1 MGYRCPLWEGVD
13 LMFKGYVPTKNK
25 KCTMSFKDKGADDL
39 LTLNQVKVYPEYAG
53 ILDDDTVLIDVD
65 DFDQSEILLNI
76 IEDQDIKCRVYKT
89 TRGKHFLFKRG
100 TMLDK
105 CYTHQKTAIGITVD
119 VKCGNKN
126 SYEVLKFNGSER
138 EILYDILDGEDYDTL
153 PRWLTIVPVKEL
165 SFMDMKTGDGR
176 NQALFNYILTLQ
188 GSAFTKDE
196 IKTTITIINNF
207 VLKEPL
213 SDKELNAVLR
223 DDAFSKPVFFHKG
236 NFLFDKFAVFMR
248 NECHV
253 IRINGNLHIYD
264 NGVYV
269 GGKIAI
275 MSKMIEYIPVLKS
288 AQRKEVL
295 DYLELIVDEADF
307 KDTSNYICFKNG
319 VYDITTDELLPFSP
333 DIIVTN
339 KINHNYNPDAKSEV
353 LEKVLNNI
361 SCNDASIRS
370 LLEEMAGYCL
380 YRRNELRKA
389 FILIGDKKNGK
400 STYLD
405 MVTRMLGE
413 ENISA
418 LDLADLGTQFRTA
431 EIVGKLANIG
441 DDIGDEFIKN
451 PAVFKKVVSGD
462 RVTVE
467 RKGVDPFYFSN
478 YAKLLFSANDIPRI
492 KDKSG
497 AVLDRLIIIPFNAT
511 FDKNAPDFDP
521 FIKYKLRKDD
531 VIEAFIQLA
540 LDGLCRVLTNQEF
553 TVNDAVN
560 KELEEYEMNNNP
572 ILLFFKEHK
581 VLDNTSSGA
590 YRDYRMFCVENNYN
604 PMSQIEFSKTV
615 RKTYNCR
622 VEERKIDGKRVRF
635 FTL

>member
-1 MGYRCPLWEGVD
+1 
-13 LMFKGYVPTKNK
+13 MFKGYVPTKNK
-25 KCTMSFKDKGADDL
+25 KCTMTFKDKGSDDL
-39 LTLNQVKVYPEYAG
+39 LTLDQVKSYPEYAG
-53 ILDDDTVLIDVD
+53 VLENDTVLIDVD
-65 DFDQSEILLNI
+65 DLEASDVLLNI
-76 IEDQDIKCRVYKT
+76 IEEQDIKCRVYKT

-100 TMLDK
+100 EVIDK

-119 VKCGNKN
+119 VKSGNKN
-126 SYEVLKFNGSER
+126 CYEVLKFNGANR
-138 EILYDILDGEDYDTL
+138 PVLYDILDGETYDTV
-153 PRWLTIVPVKEL
+153 PRWLSIVPVKEL
-165 SFMDMKTGDGR
+165 SFLDMKSGDGR
-176 NQALFNYILTLQ
+176 NQTLFNYILTLQ
-188 GSAFTKDE
+188 GNGFTKDE
-196 IKTTITIINNF
+196 IRTCITIINNF

-213 SDKELNAVLR
+213 SDKELSAVLR

-264 NGVYV
+264 KGVYV
-269 GGKIAI
+269 SGKTAI

-288 AQRKEVL
+288 TQRKEVL
-295 DYLELIVDEADF
+295 DYLELIVEDADI
-307 KDTSNYICFKNG
+307 KDTSNYIAFKNG
-319 VYDITTDELLPFSP
+319 IYDITTDELLPFTP
-333 DIIVTN
+333 EIVVTN
-339 KINHNYNPDAKSEV
+339 KINHNYNPDARSEL
-353 LEKVLNNI
+353 LETTLNKI
-361 SCNDASIRS
+361 SCGDECIKA

-405 MVTRMLGE
+405 MVTRMLGD

-511 FDKNAPDFDP
+511 FDKNAPGFDP
-521 FIKYKLRKDD
+521 FIKYKLRKPD

-553 TVNDAVN
+553 TTNDDID
-560 KELEEYEMNNNP
+560 KEL
-572 ILLFFKEHK
+572 
-581 VLDNTSSGA
+581 V
-590 YRDYRMFCVENNYN
+590 
-604 PMSQIEFSKTV
+604 
-615 RKTYNCR
+615 
-622 VEERKIDGKRVRF
+622 
-635 FTL
+635 

>member
-1 MGYRCPLWEGVD
+1 
-13 LMFKGYVPTKNK
+13 MFKGYVPTKNK

-39 LTLNQVKVYPEYAG
+39 LTLDQVKKYPEYAG

-65 DFDQSEILLNI
+65 DFEESEILLNI
-76 IEDQDIKCRVYKT
+76 IEDHDIKCRVYKT
-89 TRGKHFLFKRG
+89 TRGKHFIFKRG
-100 TMLDK
+100 AVLDK

-119 VKCGNKN
+119 IKSGNKN
-126 SYEVLKFNGSER
+126 SYEVLKFNNVER
-138 EILYDILDGEDYDTL
+138 PVLYDILDNEDYDVL
-153 PRWLTIVPVKEL
+153 PKWLTIVSVKEL
-165 SFMDMKTGDGR
+165 SFIDMKTGDGR

-188 GSAFTKDE
+188 GNGFTKDE
-196 IKTTITIINNF
+196 IKTTITIINNY

-213 SDKELNAVLR
+213 NDKELNAVLR
-223 DDAFSKPVFFHKG
+223 DDAFQKPVFFHKG
-236 NFLFDKFAVFMR
+236 NFLFDKFAVYMR

-253 IRINGNLHIYD
+253 IRINGHLHIYD
-264 NGVYV
+264 KGVYV
-269 GGKIAI
+269 GGKNAI
-275 MSKMIEYIPVLKS
+275 MGKMIEYIPVLKS
-288 AQRKEVL
+288 TQRKEVL
-295 DYLELIVDEADF
+295 DYLELIVEDADY

-319 VYDITTDELLPFSP
+319 VYDITTDELLPFTP
-333 DIIVTN
+333 DIVVTN
-339 KINHNYNPDAKSEV
+339 KINHNYNPDATSEI
-353 LEKVLNNI
+353 LETMLNNI
-361 SCNDASIRS
+361 SCGDPGIRC
-370 LLEEMAGYCL
+370 LLEEMAGYCM

-462 RVTVE
+462 RITVE
-467 RKGVDPFYFSN
+467 RKGVDPFQFSN
-478 YAKLLFSANDIPRI
+478 YAKLLFSANDIPRM

-511 FDKNAPDFDP
+511 FDKNAPGYDP

-553 TVNDAVN
+553 TVNDAVT
-560 KELEEYEMNNNP
+560 KEIEEYELNNNP

-581 VLDNTSSGA
+581 VVGNTSSGA

-615 RKTYNCR
+615 RKTLGCK
-622 VEERKIDGKRVRF
+622 VEEQKIDGKRVRV
-635 FTL
+635 FTK

>member
-1 MGYRCPLWEGVD
+1 
-13 LMFKGYVPTKNK
+13 MFKGYVPTKNK
-25 KCTMSFKDKGADDL
+25 KCTMTFKGKGSDDL
-39 LTLNQVKVYPEYAG
+39 LTLDQVKSYPEYAG
-53 ILDDDTVLIDVD
+53 VLENDTVLIDVD
-65 DFDQSEILLNI
+65 DLEASDVLLNI
-76 IEDQDIKCRVYKT
+76 IEEQDVKCRVYKT

-100 TMLDK
+100 EVIDK

-119 VKCGNKN
+119 VKSGNKN
-126 SYEVLKFNGSER
+126 CYEVLKFNGANR
-138 EILYDILDGEDYDTL
+138 PVLYDILDGESYDTV
-153 PRWLTIVPVKEL
+153 PRWLSIVPVKEL
-165 SFMDMKTGDGR
+165 SFLDMKSGDGR
-176 NQALFNYILTLQ
+176 NQTLFNYILTLQ
-188 GSAFTKDE
+188 GNGFTKDE
-196 IKTTITIINNF
+196 IRTCITIINNF

-213 SDKELNAVLR
+213 SDKELSAVLR

-264 NGVYV
+264 KGVYV
-269 GGKIAI
+269 SGKTAI

-288 AQRKEVL
+288 TQRKEVL
-295 DYLELIVDEADF
+295 DYLELIVEDADI
-307 KDTSNYICFKNG
+307 KDTSNYIAFKNG
-319 VYDITTDELLPFSP
+319 IYDITTDELLPFTP
-333 DIIVTN
+333 EIVVTN
-339 KINHNYNPDAKSEV
+339 KINHNYNPDARSEL
-353 LEKVLNNI
+353 LETTLNKI
-361 SCNDASIRS
+361 SCGDEGIKA

-405 MVTRMLGE
+405 MVTRMLGD

-511 FDKNAPDFDP
+511 FDKNAPGFDP
-521 FIKYKLRKDD
+521 FIKYKLRKPD

-553 TVNDAVN
+553 TTNDAID
-560 KELEEYEMNNNP
+560 KELEEYELNNNP
-572 ILLFFKEHK
+572 VLLFFKEHK
-581 VLDNTSSGA
+581 VLDQTSSGA

-615 RKTYNCR
+615 RKTFNCR
-622 VEERKIDGKRVRF
+622 VEERKIDGKRVRV
-635 FTL
+635 FTV

>member
-1 MGYRCPLWEGVD
+1 
-13 LMFKGYVPTKNK
+13 MFKGYVPTKNK
-25 KCTMSFKDKGADDL
+25 KCTMTFKDKGSDDL
-39 LTLNQVKVYPEYAG
+39 LTLDQVKSYPEYAG
-53 ILDDDTVLIDVD
+53 VLDNDTVLIDVD
-65 DFDQSEILLNI
+65 DLEASDVLLNI
-76 IEDQDIKCRVYKT
+76 IEEQDVKCRVYKT

-100 TMLDK
+100 EVIDK

-119 VKCGNKN
+119 VKSGNKN
-126 SYEVLKFNGSER
+126 CYEVLKFNGANR
-138 EILYDILDGEDYDTL
+138 PILYDILDGETYDTV
-153 PRWLTIVPVKEL
+153 PRWLSIVPVKEL
-165 SFMDMKTGDGR
+165 SFLDMKSGDGR
-176 NQALFNYILTLQ
+176 NQTLFNYILTLQ
-188 GSAFTKDE
+188 GNGFTKDE
-196 IKTTITIINNF
+196 IRTCITIINNF

-213 SDKELNAVLR
+213 SDKELSAVLR

-264 NGVYV
+264 KGVYV
-269 GGKIAI
+269 SGKTAI

-288 AQRKEVL
+288 TQRKEVL
-295 DYLELIVDEADF
+295 DYLELIVEDADI
-307 KDTSNYICFKNG
+307 KDTSNYIAFKNG
-319 VYDITTDELLPFSP
+319 IYDITTDELLPFTP
-333 DIIVTN
+333 EIVVTN
-339 KINHNYNPDAKSEV
+339 KINHNYNPDARSEL
-353 LEKVLNNI
+353 LETTLNKI
-361 SCNDASIRS
+361 SCGDEGIKA

-405 MVTRMLGE
+405 MVTRMLGD

-511 FDKNAPDFDP
+511 FDKNAPGFDP
-521 FIKYKLRKDD
+521 FIKYKLRKPD

-553 TVNDAVN
+553 TTNDAID
-560 KELEEYEMNNNP
+560 KELEEYELNNNP
-572 ILLFFKEHK
+572 VLLFFKEHK
-581 VLDNTSSGA
+581 VLDQTSSGA

-615 RKTYNCR
+615 RKTFNCR
-622 VEERKIDGKRVRF
+622 VEERKIDGKRVRV

>member
-1 MGYRCPLWEGVD
+1 
-13 LMFKGYVPTKNK
+13 MFKGYVPTKNK
-25 KCTMSFKDKGADDL
+25 KCTMTFKDKGSDDL
-39 LTLNQVKVYPEYAG
+39 LTLDQVKSYPEYAG
-53 ILDDDTVLIDVD
+53 VLENDTVLIDVD
-65 DFDQSEILLNI
+65 DLEASDILLNI
-76 IEDQDIKCRVYKT
+76 IEEQDVKCRVYKT

-100 TMLDK
+100 EVIDK

-119 VKCGNKN
+119 VKSGNKN
-126 SYEVLKFNGSER
+126 CYEVLKFNGANR
-138 EILYDILDGEDYDTL
+138 PVLYDILDGETYDTV
-153 PRWLTIVPVKEL
+153 PRWLSIVPVKEL
-165 SFMDMKTGDGR
+165 SFLDMKSGDGR
-176 NQALFNYILTLQ
+176 NQTLFNYILTLQ
-188 GSAFTKDE
+188 GNGFTKDE
-196 IKTTITIINNF
+196 IRTCITIINNF

-213 SDKELNAVLR
+213 SDKELSAVLR

-264 NGVYV
+264 KGVYV
-269 GGKIAI
+269 SGKTAI

-288 AQRKEVL
+288 TQRKEVL
-295 DYLELIVDEADF
+295 DYLELIVEDADI
-307 KDTSNYICFKNG
+307 KDTSNYIAFKNG
-319 VYDITTDELLPFSP
+319 IYDITTDELLPFTP
-333 DIIVTN
+333 EIVVTN
-339 KINHNYNPDAKSEV
+339 KINHNYNPDAHSEL
-353 LEKVLNNI
+353 LETTLDKI
-361 SCNDASIRS
+361 SCGDEGIKA

-405 MVTRMLGE
+405 MVTRMLGD

-511 FDKNAPDFDP
+511 FDKNAPGFDP
-521 FIKYKLRKDD
+521 FIKYKLRKPD

-553 TVNDAVN
+553 TTNDAID
-560 KELEEYEMNNNP
+560 KELEEYELNNNP
-572 ILLFFKEHK
+572 VLLFFKEHK
-581 VLDNTSSGA
+581 VLDQTSSGA

-615 RKTYNCR
+615 RKTFNCR
-622 VEERKIDGKRVRF
+622 VEERKIDGKRVRV

>member
-1 MGYRCPLWEGVD
+1 
-13 LMFKGYVPTKNK
+13 MFKGYVPTKNK
-25 KCTMSFKDKGADDL
+25 KCTMTFKDKGADDL
-39 LTLNQVKVYPEYAG
+39 LTLDQVKTYPEYAG
-53 ILDDDTVLIDVD
+53 VLDNDTVLIDVD
-65 DFDQSEILLNI
+65 DFEASEILLNI
-76 IEDQDIKCRVYKT
+76 IEDQDVKCRVYKT

-100 TMLDK
+100 EVIDK

-119 VKCGNKN
+119 VKSGNKN
-126 SYEVLKFNGSER
+126 CYEVLKFNGANR
-138 EILYDILDGEDYDTL
+138 PVLYDILDGESYDTV
-153 PRWLTIVPVKEL
+153 PRWLSIVPVKEL
-165 SFMDMKTGDGR
+165 SFIDMKTGDGR
-176 NQALFNYILTLQ
+176 NQSLFNYILTLQ
-188 GSAFTKDE
+188 GNGFTKDE
-196 IKTTITIINNF
+196 IRTCITIINNF

-213 SDKELNAVLR
+213 DDKELNAVLR
-223 DDAFSKPVFFHKG
+223 DDAFTKPVFFHKG

-253 IRINGNLHIYD
+253 IRINGHLHIYD
-264 NGVYV
+264 KGVYV
-269 GGKIAI
+269 SGKNAI

-288 AQRKEVL
+288 TQRKEVL
-295 DYLELIVDEADF
+295 DYLELIVEDADI
-307 KDTSNYICFKNG
+307 KDTSNYIAFKNG
-319 VYDITTDELLPFSP
+319 IYDITSDELLPFTP
-333 DIIVTN
+333 EIVVTN
-339 KINHNYNPDAKSEV
+339 KINHNYNPDARSEL
-353 LEKVLNNI
+353 LETTLNNI
-361 SCNDASIRS
+361 SCGDEGIKA

-405 MVTRMLGE
+405 MVTRMLGD

-511 FDKNAPDFDP
+511 FDKNAPGFDP
-521 FIKYKLRKDD
+521 FIKYKLRKPD

-553 TVNDAVN
+553 TTTEAVS
-560 KELEEYEMNNNP
+560 KELEEYELNNNP

-581 VLDNTSSGA
+581 VLDQTSSGA

-615 RKTYNCR
+615 RKTFNCR
-622 VEERKIDGKRVRF
+622 VEERKIDGKRVRV
-635 FTL
+635 FTV

>member
-1 MGYRCPLWEGVD
+1 
-13 LMFKGYVPTKNK
+13 MFKGYVPTKNK
-25 KCTMSFKDKGADDL
+25 KCTMTFKDKGSDDL
-39 LTLNQVKVYPEYAG
+39 LTLDQVKSYPEYAG
-53 ILDDDTVLIDVD
+53 VLENDTVLIDVD
-65 DFDQSEILLNI
+65 DLEASDVLLNI
-76 IEDQDIKCRVYKT
+76 IEEQDVKCRVYKT

-100 TMLDK
+100 EVIDK

-119 VKCGNKN
+119 VKSGNKN
-126 SYEVLKFNGSER
+126 CYEVLKFNGANR
-138 EILYDILDGEDYDTL
+138 PILYDILDGETYDTV
-153 PRWLTIVPVKEL
+153 PRWLSIVPVKEL
-165 SFMDMKTGDGR
+165 SFLDMKSGDGR
-176 NQALFNYILTLQ
+176 NQTLFNYILTLQ
-188 GSAFTKDE
+188 GNGFTKDE
-196 IKTTITIINNF
+196 IRTCITIINNF

-213 SDKELNAVLR
+213 SDKELSAVLR

-264 NGVYV
+264 KGVYV
-269 GGKIAI
+269 SGKTAI

-288 AQRKEVL
+288 TQRKEVL
-295 DYLELIVDEADF
+295 DYLELIVEDADI
-307 KDTSNYICFKNG
+307 KDTSNYIAFKNG
-319 VYDITTDELLPFSP
+319 IYDITTDELLPFTP
-333 DIIVTN
+333 EIVVTN
-339 KINHNYNPDAKSEV
+339 KINHNYNPDARSEL
-353 LEKVLNNI
+353 LETTLNKI
-361 SCNDASIRS
+361 SCGDEGIKA

-405 MVTRMLGE
+405 MVTRMLGD

-511 FDKNAPDFDP
+511 FDKNAPGFDP
-521 FIKYKLRKDD
+521 FIKYKLRKPD

-553 TVNDAVN
+553 TTNDAID
-560 KELEEYEMNNNP
+560 KELEEYELNNNP
-572 ILLFFKEHK
+572 VLLFFKEHK
-581 VLDNTSSGA
+581 VLDQTSSGA

-615 RKTYNCR
+615 RKTFNCR
-622 VEERKIDGKRVRF
+622 VEERKIDGKRVRV
-635 FTL
+635 FTS